1 MPRGDGTGPWG
12 QGPST
17 GWGRGCCVPFVG
29 GQRSS
34 WRRGFRQMMP
44 WNWGQ
49 PSNED
54 ISSEIGFLEKQI
66 EQLKS
71 MLKKD

>member
-1 MPRGDGTGPWG
+1 
-12 QGPST
+12 
-17 GWGRGCCVPFVG
+17 
-29 GQRSS
+29 
-34 WRRGFRQMMP
+34 MMP

-54 ISSEIGFLEKQI
+54 INSEIGFLQKQI